1 MGDAGRRRRVIG
13 YLYVATTI
21 TLTTYGQLIVKWQ
34 VDKAGHFPDS
44 ASGKV
49 EFLLRLMVNPWV
61 ISVFAGAVIAA
72 MAWMAAL
79 THFELSR
86 VYPFVALSFVGVLV
100 MSALVFDESLTA
112 FKVTGVLLIVAGLT
126 VGSQT

>member
-1 MGDAGRRRRVIG
+1 LIG

-34 VDKAGHFPDS
+34 VDKAGEFPDS
-44 ASGKV
+44 LSGKL

-61 ISVFAGAVIAA
+61 ISVFVGAVIAA
-72 MAWMAAL
+72 LAWMAAL

-100 MSALVFDESLTA
+100 MSAIIFDESLTV
-112 FKVTGVLLIVAGLT
+112 FKVAGVLLIVAGLT

>member
-1 MGDAGRRRRVIG
+1 VIG
-13 YLYVATTI
+13 SLYVATTI
-21 TLTTYGQLIVKWQ
+21 ALTTYGQLIVKWQ
-34 VDKAGHFPDS
+34 VDKAGAFPESLS
-44 ASGKV
+44 AKV

-61 ISVFAGAVIAA
+61 ISVFVGAVIAA

-86 VYPFVALSFVGVLV
+86 IYPFVALSFVGVLV
-100 MSALVFDESLTA
+100 LSAILFDEPLTG
-112 FKVTGVLLIVAGLT
+112 FKVVGVLLIVAGLT

>member
-1 MGDAGRRRRVIG
+1 V
-13 YLYVATTI
+13 YVATTI
-21 TLTTYGQLIVKWQ
+21 ALTTYGQLIVKWQ
-34 VDKAGHFPDS
+34 VDKAGDFPAS
-44 ASGKV
+44 LSGKL

-61 ISVFAGAVIAA
+61 ISVLAGAVIAA

-86 VYPFVALSFVGVLV
+86 VYPFVSLSFVAVLV
-100 MSALVFDESLTA
+100 GSALVFDEPLSA
-112 FKVTGVLLIVAGLT
+112 FKVAGVVLIVAGLT

>member
-1 MGDAGRRRRVIG
+1 VIG

-21 TLTTYGQLIVKWQ
+21 ALTTYGQIIVKWQ
-34 VDKAGHFPDS
+34 VDKAGAFPES
-44 ASGKV
+44 LAGKV
-49 EFLLRLMVNPWV
+49 EFLLRLMINPWV
-61 ISVFAGAVIAA
+61 ISVLVGAVIAA

-86 VYPFVALSFVGVLV
+86 VYPFVALSFVGVLLL
-100 MSALVFDESLTA
+100 SAIVFDESLTVA
-112 FKVTGVLLIVAGLT
+112 KVLGVLLIVAGLT

>member
-1 MGDAGRRRRVIG
+1 LIG

-21 TLTTYGQLIVKWQ
+21 ALTTYGQIIVKWQ
-34 VDKAGHFPDS
+34 VDKAGAFPES
-44 ASGKV
+44 LSSKL
-49 EFLLRLMVNPWV
+49 EFLLRLMANPWV

-86 VYPFVALSFVGVLV
+86 VYPFMALSFVGVLIL
-100 MSALVFDESLTA
+100 SAIVFHEALTP
-112 FKVTGVLLIVAGLT
+112 FSVVGVLLIVAGLT